1 MQAVLEL
8 MAAAGA
14 LLKEEPYG
22 HKVGVWAGGV
32 GGEQSGVRPQGRE
45 SVGCLQGRDCPG
57 RGRGRVGR
65 QGRLQVFRVPY
76 I

>member
-22 HKVGVWAGGV
+22 HKVGVVGRRGWGGAEWREAAGSGV
-32 GGEQSGVRPQGRE
+32 GGLSAG
-45 SVGCLQGRDCPG
+45 PG
-57 RGRGRVGR
+57 LSWTGTGTSRTARKATS
-65 QGRLQVFRVPY
+65 